1 VTGGDTH
8 SLGTVMPTV
17 ELADIRKSYGP
28 VEVLHGVSLSIER
41 GQFVALLGPS
51 GCGKTT
57 LLRIIAGL
65 ESVTAGRVTLSG
77 RDVTRLPPEK
87 RNIAMMFQ
95 SYALLPHLSVAENV
109 RFPLRMRR
117 LGSRAEQDAKVAAAL
132 DLVQLGPLAGRMPRQ
147 LSGGQQQRV
156 ALARAVVSD
165 PDVLLLDEPLSN
177 LDARLRED
185 MQVELLQLHRRLGIT
200 TIFVTHDQ
208 EEALSL
214 ADTVVLMRAG
224 RIEQQAGPSE
234 IYAHPATAFASTFIG
249 SANLVPVTVALED
262 GAPVATWSDGNAA
275 LRLPVAE
282 GEAGAGTLMLRQ
294 EDLILVHAGAATEP
308 ALAGEVVARVFLGA
322 GCRTLVR
329 VGGQVLKCLTADDP
343 GLGEGTAVA
352 VSVRPGRG
360 RLVAP

>member
-1 VTGGDTH
+1 MA
-8 SLGTVMPTV
+8 TVD
-17 ELADIRKSYGP
+17 LADIRKSYGP
-28 VEVLHGVSLSIER
+28 VEVLHGVSLTIER

-65 ESVTAGRVTLSG
+65 ESVTAGSVHLAG

-109 RFPLRMRR
+109 RFPLRMRHI
-117 LGSRAEQDAKVAAAL
+117 GTRAEQDAKVAAAL

-214 ADTVVLMRAG
+214 ADTVVLMRGG
-224 RIEQQAGPSE
+224 RIEQQAAPAE
-234 IYAHPATAFASTFIG
+234 IYAKPATAFASTFIG
-249 SANLVPVTVALED
+249 SANLVPVAVEGAVALWRAE
-262 GAPVATWSDGNAA
+262 GVE
-275 LRLPVAE
+275 LRLPVPEVPE
-282 GEAGAGTLMLRQ
+282 GATTLMLRQ
-294 EDLILVHAGAATEP
+294 EDVDLLPPTAVSAGN
-308 ALAGEVVARVFLGA
+308 ALPGTVVARVFLGA

-329 VGGQVLKCLTADDP
+329 VGDTTLKVLTAGDP
-343 GLGEGTAVA
+343 GFDEGASVAVA
-352 VSVRPGRG
+352 VKPGRG
-360 RLVAP
+360 RLVSP

>member
-1 VTGGDTH
+1 
-8 SLGTVMPTV
+8 MATV
-17 ELADIRKSYGP
+17 ELAAIRKSYGP
-28 VEVLHGVSLSIER
+28 VEVLHGVSLSIAR

-65 ESVTAGRVTLSG
+65 ESVTSGTVTLNG

-117 LGSRAEQDAKVAAAL
+117 MGSRAEQDGKVRAAL
-132 DLVQLGPLAGRMPRQ
+132 DLVQLGALADRMPRQ

-185 MQVELLQLHRRLGIT
+185 MQVELMQLHRRLGIT

-224 RIEQQAGPSE
+224 RVEQQASPEE
-234 IYAHPATAFASTFIG
+234 IYARPATAFASSFIG
-249 SANLVPVTVALED
+249 SANLVPVTVGHIDGRTVAVWD
-262 GAPVATWSDGNAA
+262 GAVIP
-275 LRLPVAE
+275 LAE
-282 GEAGAGTLMLRQ
+282 AQPTGEAMLMLRQ
-294 EDLILVHAGAATEP
+294 EDIALHAPGAAPAGAVTV
-308 ALAGEVVARVFLGA
+308 AGAVVARVFLGA
-322 GCRTLVR
+322 GCRMVVR
-329 VGGQVLKCLTADDP
+329 VGDAVLKCVAAEDP
-343 GLGEGTAVA
+343 GFADGAAVL
-352 VSVRPGRG
+352 VEIKPGRG
-360 RLVAP
+360 RVVAA